1 MKRKFL
7 ALLLASVM
15 VLSLVACGQKE
26 TPDTPETPDDQE
38 EVKDYSGYT
47 IRIYSNS
54 NSTERTTW
62 LIQEAKDAGFTISID
77 DNSVISGDTAAIQA
91 ANENK
96 DGDILF
102 GLNETRWSQV
112 VDGVYENLKLVDWT
126 PTWANEVG
134 EYAYPGAA
142 YGLVIQN
149 VLMLYRNDELGT
161 NGEKLH
167 FQHWA
172 DLVNCGYTWYRQ
184 NKVGGTTNANINSA
198 MLYAFV
204 DPSSPAGG
212 ISTEGWETLWKYCAE
227 GKYSSDDT
235 YKYGFDPLNKGDVA
249 VSTFY
254 SSSLYGKIDAAAE
267 SSEHPLKGAMTP
279 ENWDLVEIDDGTYYI
294 AEYIGILDKAG
305 RTEEETEAVK
315 AFAEW
320 FGSAETQAAWG
331 EEFDSYPCNTAAADI
346 LYPDGIP
353 AIYTLKNF
361 ALTKVDGTDMTY
373 AEYVAEHSSGWT
385 NIMTNLGFY
394 WADASAAVAEPDWA
408 NLDWATLTQKAA

>member
-1 MKRKFL
+1 MKRKLL

-126 PTWANEVG
+126 PTWAGEVG

-172 DLVNCGYTWYRQ
+172 DIVNCGYTWYRQ

-254 SSSLYGKIDAAAE
+254 SSSLYGKIDAAA
-267 SSEHPLKGAMTP
+267 
-279 ENWDLVEIDDGTYYI
+279 
-294 AEYIGILDKAG
+294 
-305 RTEEETEAVK
+305 
-315 AFAEW
+315 
-320 FGSAETQAAWG
+320 
-331 EEFDSYPCNTAAADI
+331 DI

-373 AEYVAEHSSGWT
+373 AEYVAEHSSEWT